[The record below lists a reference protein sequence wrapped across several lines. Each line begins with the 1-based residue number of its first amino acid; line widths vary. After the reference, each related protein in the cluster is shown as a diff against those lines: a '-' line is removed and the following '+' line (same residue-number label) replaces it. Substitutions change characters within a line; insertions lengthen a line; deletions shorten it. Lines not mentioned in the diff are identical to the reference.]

1 MLSDRIKQELSH
13 FSGNF
18 QRESRTGEGATL
30 FGAWPEHCHEKGCPA
45 KSKDVSGW
53 KHYSGR
59 MFHEGNIPM
68 DLVSQVVDDIIETGE
83 GTEGRSLDSMVGF
96 RLGDP

>member
-1 MLSDRIKQELSH
+1 
-13 FSGNF
+13 
-18 QRESRTGEGATL
+18 
-30 FGAWPEHCHEKGCPA
+30 
-45 KSKDVSGW
+45 
-53 KHYSGR
+53 